1 MQVQTMQVKA
11 EVQARYRA
19 ALDALVAK
27 LERDPYILA
36 LIVYGSVARGEA
48 WEKSDIDIDII
59 QQDGLGSDSRHLY
72 LVEEGINISGTII
85 SRGKF
90 KRNLDA
96 ALQGS
101 FMHAIRSHAKLLLCK
116 DESIATW
123 FAESSRIG
131 DRDREYQLLGAVS
144 SVPALL
150 DKVEKWLYVKQ
161 DPQYSVVWLLSVAN
175 SLARVETIWQ
185 GEAPGREVLD
195 QALRYNPDLFR
206 AIYTD
211 LLHGQQER
219 AEIERA
225 LHLIDN
231 YLSERAEIIFKPIFD
246 YLAEADSPRT
256 LSEMN
261 QYFSKKIRPDAF
273 SWVDLFWAFEWL
285 ARKEL
290 ITKVSSPMRLTKKS
304 PVTVEEPAFYYER
317 DEFDW
322 A

>member
-1 MQVQTMQVKA
+1 MKSMQVKA

-59 QQDGLGSDSRHLY
+59 QQDGLGRDGRHVY
-72 LVEEGINISGTII
+72 LVEEGINISANII

-90 KRNLDA
+90 KRELDA

-116 DESIATW
+116 DESITTW
-123 FAESSRIG
+123 FEESSQIG
-131 DRDREYQLLGAVS
+131 ERDREYQLLAAVS

-150 DKVEKWLYVKQ
+150 DKVEKWLYVKH
-161 DPQYSVVWLLSVAN
+161 DPQYSVVWLLRVAN
-175 SLARVETIWQ
+175 ELARIEVIWQ

-195 QALRYNPDLFR
+195 QALAYNPALFR

-211 LLHGQQER
+211 LLHGHQQP
-219 AEIERA
+219 ADIERA
-225 LHLIDN
+225 LQLIDS
-231 YLSERAEIIFKPIFD
+231 YLTERAEVIFKPLLD
-246 YLAEADSPRT
+246 YLDEAESPRT
-256 LSEMN
+256 LSEGA
-261 QYFSKKIRPDAF
+261 QYLGKKVRPDAF

-285 ARKEL
+285 SRKEI
-290 ITKVSSPMRLTKKS
+290 ITKVASPLRLTKKS

-322 A
+322 